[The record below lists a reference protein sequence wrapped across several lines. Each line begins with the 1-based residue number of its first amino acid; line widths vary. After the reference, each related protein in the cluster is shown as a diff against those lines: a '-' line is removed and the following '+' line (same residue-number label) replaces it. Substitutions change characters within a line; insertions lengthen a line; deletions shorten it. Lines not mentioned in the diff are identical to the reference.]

1 MNAVEFQTTVHN
13 GAIKLPD
20 DQKSWDGKKIR
31 VILLDEANLD
41 TTDLSANESKPI
53 TDFFSCAGI
62 WENRD
67 INQDTIRAKAWR
79 DTKR

>member
-31 VILLDEANLD
+31 VILLDEASLA
-41 TTDLSANESKPI
+41 TTDLSATEATPVI
-53 TDFFSCAGI
+53 DFFSYAGI

-79 DTKR
+79 DNKR